1 MRRGILM
8 GIEAL
13 TGVLLLC
20 VLVFFAL
27 GAPVALALGG
37 IAMSIGYMVWGDG
50 IFNVIPTTL
59 EATYFSF
66 VLLAIPL
73 YIYMGQLLTKSGIG
87 DAMFN
92 ATQMVIGKV
101 RGSLAISVIGVCSMI
116 GAMVGIIGA
125 GIMTSGSIALKPML
139 DRGYNR
145 QLALGV
151 IMAGGALGILI
162 PPSIPMIMF
171 AATTQ
176 NSVGR
181 MFLGAMM
188 PALLT
193 IAMLIV
199 YVVISCR
206 LDPSRAPLDR
216 EQEDVPEL
224 SAKEKFRIARDGFF
238 AILLI
243 VAVLGSIIS
252 GIATPTE
259 SGAIGVVGAI
269 LLAILFKRFK
279 LDMFRTA
286 GMHTATLVSVAMWII
301 FGASVFS
308 NFHLLMGVQAMV
320 ADFTGSL
327 DLPPLAIVI
336 MFQIIMLLLGFIID
350 EFIIVLMCAPLFT
363 PIVVSMGYDPI
374 WFGVLMIINILV
386 AVQTP
391 PYGFALFYLKGIA
404 PADVRMADIYR
415 TVAPFIMV
423 NLVVLVLCMIFP
435 QIILWLPNLVMGGPG

>member
-1 MRRGILM
+1 MD
-8 GIEAL
+8 IELL

-20 VLVFFAL
+20 ILIFFAL
-27 GAPVALALGG
+27 GAAVGLALGG
-37 IAMSIGYMVWGDG
+37 IAMAIGYMTWGEG

-59 EATYFSF
+59 ESTFFSF
-66 VLLAIPL
+66 ILLAIPL

-92 ATQMVIGKV
+92 ASQLLIGKV

-125 GIMTSGSIALKPML
+125 GIMTSGSIALRPML

-145 QLALGV
+145 RLALGV
-151 IMAGGALGILI
+151 IMAGGGLGILI

-171 AATTQ
+171 AAATQ

-193 IAMLIV
+193 IVLLIT
-199 YVVISCR
+199 YVVVSCW
-206 LDPSRAPLDR
+206 LNPSRAPKDDEHDDAPDR
-216 EQEDVPEL
+216 TPRQTFVILRDGL
-224 SAKEKFRIARDGFF
+224 SAL
-238 AILLI
+238 LLI
-243 VAVLGSIIS
+243 FVVLGSIIS

-259 SGAIGVVGAI
+259 SGAIGVFGAI
-269 LLAILFKRFK
+269 LLAILYKRFRPA
-279 LDMFRTA
+279 MFQSA
-286 GMHTATLVSVAMWII
+286 GLQTATLVSVAMWII

-308 NFHLLMGVQAMV
+308 NFHLLMGVQSMV
-320 ADFTGSL
+320 ADLAASL
-327 DLPPLAIVI
+327 DLPPI
-336 MFQIIMLLLGFIID
+336 MIIILFQVIMLLLGFIID

-363 PIVVSMGYDPI
+363 PIAVSMGYDPI
-374 WFGVLMIINILV
+374 WFGVLMILNILI

-404 PADVRMADIYR
+404 PPDVGMGEIYR
-415 TVAPFIMV
+415 SVTPFVAV
-423 NLVVLVLCMIFP
+423 NLVVLILCMVFP
-435 QIILWLPNLVMGGPG
+435 EIVLWLPNKVMG

>member
-1 MRRGILM
+1 
-8 GIEAL
+8 
-13 TGVLLLC
+13 
-20 VLVFFAL
+20 
-27 GAPVALALGG
+27 VALALGG
-37 IAMSIGYMVWGDG
+37 IAMGIGYMVWGEG

-139 DRGYNR
+139 ERGYDKR
-145 QLALGV
+145 LALGV

-171 AATTQ
+171 AASTQ

-193 IAMLIV
+193 IFMLIV

-206 LDPSRAPLDR
+206 INPDKAPMDH
-216 EQEDVPEL
+216 EQEFIPEL
-224 SAKEKFRIARDGFF
+224 TPKEKFRIARDGFF
-238 AILLI
+238 SILLI

-279 LDMFRTA
+279 FDMFRSA
-286 GMHTATLVSVAMWII
+286 GMQTATLVSVAMWVI

-308 NFHLLMGVQAMV
+308 NFHLLMGVQSMV
-320 ADFTGSL
+320 ADFTASL
-327 DLPPLAIVI
+327 DLPPLAIII

-363 PIVVSMGYDPI
+363 PIAVSLGYDPI
-374 WFGVLMIINILV
+374 WFGVLMIINILI

-404 PADVRMADIYR
+404 PPDVSMADIYR
-415 TVAPFIMV
+415 SVAPFILV
-423 NLVVLVLCMIFP
+423 NLTVLVLCMIFP
-435 QIILWLPNLVMGGPG
+435 EIILWLPNKVMG

>member
-1 MRRGILM
+1 M

-20 VLVFFAL
+20 VLTFFAL

-193 IAMLIV
+193 IVMLII

-206 LDPSRAPLDR
+206 LDPTRAPLDN
-216 EQEDVPEL
+216 EQEDVPAL

-279 LDMFRTA
+279 LDMFRAA

-308 NFHLLMGVQAMV
+308 NFHLLMGVQGMV
-320 ADFTGSL
+320 ADFTTSL
-327 DLPPLAIVI
+327 DLPPLAIII

-391 PYGFALFYLKGIA
+391 PYGFALFYLKGVA
-404 PADVRMADIYR
+404 PVDVSMADIYR
-415 TVAPFIMV
+415 SVAPFILV

-435 QIILWLPNLVMGGPG
+435 QIILWLPNLVMG

>member
-1 MRRGILM
+1 M
-8 GIEAL
+8 GIEML
-13 TGVLLLC
+13 TVVLLC
-20 VLVFFAL
+20 CILVFFAL
-27 GAPVALALGG
+27 GAQVGLALGG
-37 IAMSIGYMVWGDG
+37 IAMVVGYMTWGEG

-66 VLLAIPL
+66 ILLAIPL

-92 ATQMVIGKV
+92 FSQMIIGRV

-125 GIMTSGSIALKPML
+125 GIMTSGSIALRPML
-139 DRGYNR
+139 ERGYNKR
-145 QLALGV
+145 LALGV
-151 IMAGGALGILI
+151 IMAGGGLGILI

-171 AATTQ
+171 AASTQ

-181 MFLGAMM
+181 MFLGAMV
-188 PALLT
+188 PALITVALM
-193 IAMLIV
+193 IL
-199 YVVISCR
+199 YVFVSCR
-206 LDPSRAPLDR
+206 IWPDRAPLDTDNT
-216 EQEDVPEL
+216 ELPEL
-224 SAKEKFRIARDGFF
+224 TPKAKFRIARDGLC
-238 AILLI
+238 AMLLI

-279 LDMFRTA
+279 VDMFLHA
-286 GMHTATLVSVAMWII
+286 GFQTGTLVSVAMWII

-308 NFHLLMGVQAMV
+308 NFHLLMGVQSMV
-320 ADFTGSL
+320 AGFTASL
-327 DLPPLAIVI
+327 DLPPIMIII
-336 MFQIIMLLLGFIID
+336 MFQLIMLLLGFIID

-363 PIVVSMGYDPI
+363 PIAVSLGYDPI
-374 WFGVLMIINILV
+374 WFGVLMIINILI

-404 PADVRMADIYR
+404 PAGIGMSDIYKS
-415 TVAPFIMV
+415 VMPFILL
-423 NLVVLVLCMIFP
+423 NLTVLILCMVFP
-435 QIILWLPNLVMGGPG
+435 DIVLWLPNLVMN

>member
-1 MRRGILM
+1 M
-8 GIEAL
+8 GIELL
-13 TGVLLLC
+13 TAVLLVCILI
-20 VLVFFAL
+20 FFAL
-27 GAPVALALGG
+27 GAQVGLALGG
-37 IAMSIGYMVWGDG
+37 IAMFIGYMTWGEG

-59 EATYFSF
+59 ESTFFSF
-66 VLLAIPL
+66 ILLAIPL

-92 ATQMVIGKV
+92 FSQMLIGRV

-125 GIMTSGSIALKPML
+125 GIMTSGSIALRPML
-139 DRGYNR
+139 ERGYNKR
-145 QLALGV
+145 LALGV
-151 IMAGGALGILI
+151 IMAGGGLGILI

-171 AATTQ
+171 AASTQ

-181 MFLGAMM
+181 MFLGAMV

-193 IAMLIV
+193 VILMVL
-199 YVVISCR
+199 YVVISCK
-206 LDPSRAPLDR
+206 LKPERAPLD
-216 EQEDVPEL
+216 QDTDIPQL
-224 SAKEKFRIARDGFF
+224 AGKEKFRIARDGLFSM
-238 AILLI
+238 LLI
-243 VAVLGSIIS
+243 VVVLGSIIT

-269 LLAILFKRFK
+269 LLAIVFKRFK
-279 LDMFRTA
+279 VDMFLQSGFQT
-286 GMHTATLVSVAMWII
+286 GMLVSVAMWII

-308 NFHLLMGVQAMV
+308 NYHLLMGVQSMV
-320 ADFTGSL
+320 AGFTNSL
-327 DLPPLAIVI
+327 DLPPIMIII

-363 PIVVSMGYDPI
+363 PIAVSLGYDPI
-374 WFGVLMIINILV
+374 WFGVLMIINILI

-404 PADVRMADIYR
+404 PPNIGMSEIYKSV
-415 TVAPFIMV
+415 TPFILL
-423 NLVVLVLCMIFP
+423 NLTVLILCMLFP
-435 QIILWLPNLVMGGPG
+435 EIVLWLPNKVMGGM

>member
-1 MRRGILM
+1 M
-8 GIEAL
+8 GIELL
-13 TGVLLLC
+13 TLVLLFC
-20 VLVFFAL
+20 ILVFFAL
-27 GAPVALALGG
+27 GAPVGLALGG
-37 IAMSIGYMVWGDG
+37 IAMMIGYMTWGDG
-50 IFNVIPTTL
+50 IYNVIPTTL

-66 VLLAIPL
+66 ILLAIPL

-92 ATQMVIGKV
+92 FSQMLIGRV
-101 RGSLAISVIGVCSMI
+101 RGSLAVSVIGVCSMI

-125 GIMTSGSIALKPML
+125 GIMTSGSIALRPML
-139 DRGYNR
+139 ERGYNQR
-145 QLALGV
+145 LALGV
-151 IMAGGALGILI
+151 IMAGGGLGILI

-171 AATTQ
+171 AASTQ

-193 IAMLIV
+193 VVMMVL

-206 LDPSRAPLDR
+206 IYPDRAPRDMDNADFPTLKG
-216 EQEDVPEL
+216 
-224 SAKEKFRIARDGFF
+224 AEKFRVARDGLFSM
-238 AILLI
+238 LLI
-243 VAVLGSIIS
+243 VVVLGSIVT

-269 LLAILFKRFK
+269 VLAILFKRFK
-279 LDMFRTA
+279 VEMFMTA
-286 GMHTATLVSVAMWII
+286 GFQTATLVSVAMWII

-308 NFHLLMGVQAMV
+308 NFHLLMGVQSMV
-320 ADFTGSL
+320 AGFTAEL
-327 DLPPLAIVI
+327 DLPPIMLII
-336 MFQIIMLLLGFIID
+336 MFQLIMLLLGFIID

-363 PIVVSMGYDPI
+363 PIAVSLGYDPI
-374 WFGVLMIINILV
+374 WFGVLMILNILI

-404 PADVRMADIYR
+404 PPGIGMSEIYKSV
-415 TVAPFIMV
+415 TPFILL
-423 NLVVLVLCMIFP
+423 NLTVLILCMVFP
-435 QIILWLPNLVMGGPG
+435 EIVLWLPNKVMS